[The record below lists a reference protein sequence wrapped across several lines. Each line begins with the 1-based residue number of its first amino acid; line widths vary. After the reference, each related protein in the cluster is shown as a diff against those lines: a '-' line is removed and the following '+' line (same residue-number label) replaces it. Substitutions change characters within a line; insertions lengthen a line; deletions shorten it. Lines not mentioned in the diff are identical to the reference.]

1 MGIMKNLLN
10 KTLKTF
16 SIYSLLV
23 LIISVPAYYYLI
35 DNIWL
40 NELDENNELIAERT
54 EQELNRLNL
63 NKNELE
69 KSLFLWNKI
78 QPHTSLKELESKFK
92 TSDSTYTTS
101 RQNPYAKEVDINRF
115 RGLQKTIKINN
126 TYFLLT
132 IETIVEESE
141 ETVWA
146 IAKLTFLFFIL
157 LVIGFLV
164 LNRRLSYQL
173 WKPFRHTL
181 SQLKSFQLNKQ
192 SKIEF
197 TKSNTVEF
205 EELNTSLTKLIEQN
219 ISAYKSQKEFTEYAS
234 HELQTPLALIKGK
247 LDLLIQQESLT
258 NRQYD
263 IVEEINLALTRVS
276 RINKNLLLLAK
287 MENHQFE
294 KNSDINIS
302 DIMLACLKLLDE
314 HFSAKKIIVMQQ
326 IEDCIIVE
334 GNSALIEILVNNLLL
349 NTIKHAPKNSNI
361 TVVLNKKGIIV
372 SNFGQMALNKNR
384 LFNRFSSVTEN
395 ASGSGLG
402 LAIIKQVC
410 EVHHWNITYNY
421 QNNSHIFSVEF

>member
-1 MGIMKNLLN
+1 MKKLLN
-10 KTLKTF
+10 KSLKTF
-16 SIYSLLV
+16 SIYSLIV

-54 EQELNRLNL
+54 ERELNRLNL

-78 QPHTSLKELESKFK
+78 QPHTNLKELESKFK

-101 RQNPYAKEVDINRF
+101 RKNPYAKEIDINRF
-115 RGLQKTIKINN
+115 RGLQKIIKINN
-126 TYFLLT
+126 TCFLLT
-132 IETIVEESE
+132 VETIIEESE

-173 WKPFRHTL
+173 WKPFRQTL
-181 SQLKSFQLNKQ
+181 SQLKSFQLNNQ

-197 TKSNTVEF
+197 AKSNTVEF

-219 ISAYKSQKEFTEYAS
+219 ISVYKSQKEFTENAS

-258 NRQYD
+258 NRQYE
-263 IVEEINLALTRVS
+263 IIEEINLALTRVS

-287 MENHQFE
+287 MENQQFK
-294 KNSDINIS
+294 KNTNVNIS
-302 DIMLACLKLLDE
+302 EITSACIHSLDE
-314 HFSAKKIIVMQQ
+314 HFSAKKIILIRQ
-326 IEDCIIVE
+326 IEDFIKVD
-334 GNSALIEILVNNLLL
+334 GNSALIEILINNLLL
-349 NTIKHAPKNSNI
+349 NTIKYSPKNSSI
-361 TVVLNKKGIIV
+361 TIVLNRKGIIV
-372 SNFGQMALNKNR
+372 SNFGEKVLNEST
-384 LFNRFSSVTEN
+384 LFNRFSTVTEN
-395 ASGSGLG
+395 ASGTGLG

-410 EVHHWNITYNY
+410 EVHHWNIKYNY

>member
-1 MGIMKNLLN
+1 MKNLLN

-219 ISAYKSQKEFTEYAS
+219 ISAYKSQKEFTENAS

-314 HFSAKKIIVMQQ
+314 HFSAKKLIVIQQ

>member
-1 MGIMKNLLN
+1 MKNLLN
-10 KTLKTF
+10 KSLKTF
-16 SIYSLLV
+16 TIYSLLV

-63 NKNELE
+63 NNNELE

-115 RGLQKTIKINN
+115 RGVQKTIKINN
-126 TYFLLT
+126 AYFLLT
-132 IETIVEESE
+132 VETIIEESE

-157 LVIGFLV
+157 LIIGFLV

-197 TKSNTVEF
+197 TKSNNVEF

-219 ISAYKSQKEFTEYAS
+219 ISVYKSQKKFTENAS

-258 NRQYD
+258 NKQYE
-263 IVEEINLALTRVS
+263 IVEEINLALNRVS

-287 MENHQFE
+287 MENYQFE
-294 KNSDINIS
+294 KNSNINIS
-302 DIMLACLKLLDE
+302 EITSVCVKSLDE
-314 HFSAKKIIVMQQ
+314 HFSVKKLIFTQQ
-326 IEDCIIVE
+326 IEDYIKVD
-334 GNSALIEILVNNLLL
+334 GNSALIEILINNLLL
-349 NTIKHAPKNSNI
+349 NTIKHSSKNSKI
-361 TVVLNKKGIIV
+361 TIVLNRKGIIV
-372 SNFGQMALNKNR
+372 SNFGEKALNENR
-384 LFNRFSSVTEN
+384 LFNSFSFVTEI
-395 ASGSGLG
+395 ALGSGLG

-410 EVHHWNITYNY
+410 EVHGWNIAYNY
-421 QNNSHIFSVEF
+421 QNNFHNFSVAF